1 MDASKSTK
9 HKNNGPTTES
19 LGAGPM
25 VSFADRAEVLPH
37 VLVRFLDKESV
48 LLNLETERYFG
59 LDETGTRMWQL
70 VTAAPNID
78 AAYQELQNE
87 FDVESEL
94 LRLHLTEL
102 LGRLVDNGLLQI
114 QPADVGRA
122 STV

>member
-1 MDASKSTK
+1 
-9 HKNNGPTTES
+9 
-19 LGAGPM
+19 M
-25 VSFADRAEVLPH
+25 VSFEDRAETLPH

-59 LDETGTRMWQL
+59 LDETGTRMWQV
-70 VTAAPNID
+70 VTSTPSID
-78 AAYQELQNE
+78 AAYRELQNE

-114 QPADVGRA
+114 QPADVGTA

>member
-1 MDASKSTK
+1 
-9 HKNNGPTTES
+9 
-19 LGAGPM
+19 M

-59 LDETGTRMWQL
+59 LDETGTRMWQV
-70 VTAAPNID
+70 VTAAPSID

-94 LRLHLTEL
+94 LRLHFTEL

-114 QPADVGRA
+114 QPADVGTA

>member
-1 MDASKSTK
+1 
-9 HKNNGPTTES
+9 
-19 LGAGPM
+19 M
-25 VSFADRAEVLPH
+25 VSFADRAEIVPH

-59 LDETGTRMWQL
+59 LDETGTRMWQV
-70 VTAAPNID
+70 VTAAPSID

-94 LRLHLTEL
+94 LRLHLAEL
-102 LGRLVDNGLLQI
+102 LGRLVENGLLQI
-114 QPADVGRA
+114 QPADVGTT

>member
-1 MDASKSTK
+1 
-9 HKNNGPTTES
+9 
-19 LGAGPM
+19 M

-70 VTAAPNID
+70 VTSAPNID
-78 AAYQELQNE
+78 TAYQELQNE

-102 LGRLVDNGLLQI
+102 LGLLVKNGLLQI
-114 QPADVGRA
+114 QPADVGTA
-122 STV
+122 SAV

>member
-1 MDASKSTK
+1 
-9 HKNNGPTTES
+9 
-19 LGAGPM
+19 M
-25 VSFADRAEVLPH
+25 VSFADRAALLPH

-48 LLNLETERYFG
+48 LLNLDTERYYG

-70 VTAAPNID
+70 LTSAPTID

-102 LGRLVDNGLLQI
+102 LGRLVENGLLQI
-114 QPADVGRA
+114 QPADVGIDSA
-122 STV
+122 V

>member
-1 MDASKSTK
+1 
-9 HKNNGPTTES
+9 
-19 LGAGPM
+19 M

-59 LDETGTRMWQL
+59 LDETGTRMWQV

-78 AAYQELQNE
+78 AGYQELQNE

-94 LRLHLTEL
+94 LRLHLAEL

-114 QPADVGRA
+114 QPADVGTSSA
-122 STV
+122 V

>member
-1 MDASKSTK
+1 
-9 HKNNGPTTES
+9 
-19 LGAGPM
+19 M
-25 VSFADRAEVLPH
+25 VAFTDRAELLPH

-59 LDETGTRMWQL
+59 LDETGTRMWQA
-70 VTAAPNID
+70 VTTAPTID

-102 LGRLVDNGLLQI
+102 LGRLVDNGLLQL
-114 QPADVGRA
+114 QPADVGTA

>member
-1 MDASKSTK
+1 MSVQQSEREKPRLFGLVTK
-9 HKNNGPTTES
+9 E
-19 LGAGPM
+19 LGM
-25 VSFADRAEVLPH
+25 VSFADRAEMLPH

-48 LLNLETERYFG
+48 LLNLETERYYG

-70 VTAAPNID
+70 LTTTPTIE

-102 LGRLVDNGLLQI
+102 LGRLVENGLLQI
-114 QPADVGRA
+114 QPADVGTA
-122 STV
+122 SAV

>member
-1 MDASKSTK
+1 
-9 HKNNGPTTES
+9 
-19 LGAGPM
+19 M

-48 LLNLETERYFG
+48 L
-59 LDETGTRMWQL
+59 L

-114 QPADVGRA
+114 QPADVGTA